1 MRRIGSTASP
11 SGSQGV
17 LKDGFRNNCNGESV
31 LTQAKDVDH
40 LNWG

>member
-11 SGSQGV
+11 LGSQGV